1 VLGPGPS
8 RVIAVR
14 RWHRPGSGLAWGS
27 RSGSLLKGGGSG
39 PITVLPFSPGAVN
52 ASYVASSH
60 PRPSVRGEER

>member
-14 RWHRPGSGLAWGS
+14 RWHQPVSGLAWGI

-39 PITVLPFSPGAVN
+39 LIRVLPFSPGVIN
-52 ASYVASSH
+52 APYIASFQ
-60 PRPSVRGEER
+60 PRPSVRGEGP